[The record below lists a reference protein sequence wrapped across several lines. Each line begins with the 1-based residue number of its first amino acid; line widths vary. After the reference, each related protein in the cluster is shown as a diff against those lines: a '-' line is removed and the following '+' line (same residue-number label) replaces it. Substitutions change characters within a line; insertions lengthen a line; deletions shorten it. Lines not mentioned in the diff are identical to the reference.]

1 MACATEWRMGNYV
14 TEDGW
19 IRCRVKEVER
29 NPVTEE
35 GIGEEE
41 IELKDLWKTRK
52 YVREKTR
59 IYDTPKHLSH
69 ALELWCLSMIT
80 SDVKYKGVNSYTHTT
95 SSTQKRRTHTHT
107 YTQYTKKSKTE
118 ISMNSLC
125 IIQWM
130 TCIIKRLY
138 GGVAIYHE
146 NIKMIVNEMFPRITV
161 GFLLIQTLYSY
172 CYYGS

>member
-1 MACATEWRMGNYV
+1 MGNYV

-107 YTQYTKKSKTE
+107 YTQYTKKKQDRNLDEFIMHYT
-118 ISMNSLC
+118 
-125 IIQWM
+125 
-130 TCIIKRLY
+130 
-138 GGVAIYHE
+138 
-146 NIKMIVNEMFPRITV
+146 VNEMYNKK
-161 GFLLIQTLYSY
+161 TLWRCRYIPWKY
-172 CYYGS
+172 